1 VAGDAVIGKVGGE
14 VSVILMVWNASSR
27 VAVNLFP
34 HKELIDN
41 VPMGF

>member
-14 VSVILMVWNASSR
+14 VSVILRVWNASSR
-27 VAVNLFP
+27 AAANLIR

-41 VPMGF
+41 VPMDF

>member
-14 VSVILMVWNASSR
+14 VSVILRVWNVSSR
-27 VAVNLFP
+27 VAANLFR

-41 VPMGF
+41 IPMNF